1 MGALVKVYRYGLLPP
16 TAGAERISEQ
26 IWLAHRYQNALIEI
40 ERRRRERLAT
50 VVAEDRG
57 VTEAQTALDA
67 LDAERQAILE
77 SCPRT
82 PKGRRA
88 VSPEIRAQLAALTMR
103 QREARATLRAAKAA
117 SRTDPDRG
125 ARLATIVD
133 DERGSVRAA
142 RKLSDLYW
150 GTYLLIEQAMDLARR
165 SPEPPRFR
173 RWTGEGAVAVQIQHG
188 MTTAELLAGA
198 DRRLQ
203 IDQRLQPVPGRGGKA
218 RPRVRLRLGTD
229 ADGDPIWGE
238 WPVILHRPIPEE
250 ARIMWAKVVRRRVCG
265 KDEWSLHLTVRLDA
279 PPVRTGDRVVAVD
292 LGWRRL
298 DDGTLRAGGW
308 TDGTTSAD
316 VCVPPSVVARLRKAD
331 DIRSIRDRHLNEIR
345 TALVQWRETAETL
358 PATHAEALR
367 WLPAWKSPARFA
379 ALARWWREQ
388 RMAGDET
395 IVEAL
400 EAWRT
405 RDRHLWLYETGCRRG
420 ALAHRRDTYRQ
431 LAAQLA
437 ATTDVLVIERLDL
450 RVMAQI
456 PGPDSERE
464 SHPRARA
471 QRQAVAPSELRAACV
486 QAVQARGGRVV
497 TVAPTGPAA
506 SLLAAYRERSGVVDL
521 PGGAR
526 KARFARARARIAARQ
541 GGSVTVSGGT
551 EDEALA

>member
-1 MGALVKVYRYGLLPP
+1 MIVKVYRYGLLPP
-16 TAGAERISEQ
+16 TEGAERISEQ
-26 IWLAHRYQNALIEI
+26 IWRAHRYQNALIEI

-50 VVAEDRG
+50 VVAEDAT
-57 VTEAQTALDA
+57 VTEARTALDA

-82 PKGRRA
+82 AKGRRT
-88 VSPEIRAQLAALTMR
+88 VSPETRAQLAALTMR

-117 SRTDPDRG
+117 SRTDPDRA
-125 ARLATIVD
+125 ARLAAIAD

-238 WPVILHRPIPEE
+238 WPVILHRPLPDD
-250 ARIMWAKVVRRRVCG
+250 ARIKWAKVVRRRVCG
-265 KDEWSLHLTVRLDA
+265 KDEWSLHLTVRLQA
-279 PPVRTGDRVVAVD
+279 PAARTGDRVVAVD

-298 DDGTLRAGGW
+298 EEGILRAGGW
-308 TDGTTSAD
+308 TDGDTGAD
-316 VCVPPSVVARLRKAD
+316 VLVPASAVARLRKAD
-331 DIRSIRDRHLNEIR
+331 DIRAIRDRHLNAIR
-345 TALVQWRETAETL
+345 ATLTEWREATEML
-358 PATHAEALR
+358 PASHVEVLR
-367 WLPAWKSPARFA
+367 WLPAWRSPARFA
-379 ALARWWREQ
+379 ALARWWRDH
-388 RMAGDET
+388 RTVGDET
-395 IVEAL
+395 VVAAL
-400 EAWRT
+400 ETWRA

-420 ALAHRRDTYRQ
+420 ALAHRREVYRQ

-437 ATTDVLVIERLDL
+437 RTADVLVIERLDL
-450 RVMAQI
+450 RGLATI

-471 QRQAVAPSELRAACV
+471 QRQAVAPSELRDACV

-506 SLLAAYRERSGVVDL
+506 SLLAAYRERSGVADL
-521 PGGAR
+521 PGTAR
-526 KARFARARARIAARQ
+526 EARFARVRARIAAQ
-541 GGSVTVSGGT
+541 QAGAAAPSEGADDG
-551 EDEALA
+551 ALA